1 MKLTLVAKRLAV
13 DLPLPIF
20 TFLVIVT
27 NDEIIPYMEKY
38 FDVVENKRDVHLDL
52 ILWNHSYSL
61 GLRFVDCQN
70 CFVRGLFSS
79 FCHFFFYQSPCTHV
93 YRLEIQF
100 KQYLYYTSKMYL
112 PIASMLFVYK
122 CQNNCFLCFIS
133 YK

>member
-1 MKLTLVAKRLAV
+1 MKLTLVAKRFALDMA
-13 DLPLPIF
+13 LPIF

-79 FCHFFFYQSPCTHV
+79 FCHFFFY
-93 YRLEIQF
+93 
-100 KQYLYYTSKMYL
+100 
-112 PIASMLFVYK
+112 
-122 CQNNCFLCFIS
+122 
-133 YK
+133 